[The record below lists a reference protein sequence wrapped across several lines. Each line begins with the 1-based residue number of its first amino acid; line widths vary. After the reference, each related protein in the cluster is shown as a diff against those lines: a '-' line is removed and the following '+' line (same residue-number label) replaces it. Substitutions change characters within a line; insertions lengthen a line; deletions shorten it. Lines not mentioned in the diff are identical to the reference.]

1 MRAADVKALCDYNRW
16 ANDRVLATVERL
28 TVEQFTRDLG
38 SSFRSIRDTLVH
50 ILGAEW
56 IWLMRWRGTSPKAL
70 PPAAEFPTLEALR
83 VRWTEVQAEQERF
96 VAAVTDEALARP
108 VAYVNTKGERW
119 EYPLGRLMQHVVNH
133 STYHR
138 GQVTT
143 LLRQLGAKPLAT
155 DLLVFHDQAEKG
167 GR

>member
-1 MRAADVKALCDYNRW
+1 MRAADVKALYDYNRW

-28 TVEQFTRDLG
+28 TVR
-38 SSFRSIRDTLVH
+38 RI
-50 ILGAEW
+50 
-56 IWLMRWRGTSPKAL
+56 
-70 PPAAEFPTLEALR
+70 
-83 VRWTEVQAEQERF
+83 
-96 VAAVTDEALARP
+96 
-108 VAYVNTKGERW
+108 AYVNTKGERW

-143 LLRQLGAKPLAT
+143 LLRQLGVKPLAT